1 MALYDYSSPDTPTAG
16 DPVADEEVLSDE
28 HLSGSQPSDRNPAE
42 NSFQKK
48 AVKTFLGLAQPRSK

>member
-28 HLSGSQPSDRNPAE
+28 HLSGSQPSDRNPERGAR
-42 NSFQKK
+42 N
-48 AVKTFLGLAQPRSK
+48 VIQPSLCEESN

>member
-28 HLSGSQPSDRNPAE
+28 HLSCSQPSNRNPAE
-42 NSFQKK
+42 DSFHRK
-48 AVKTFLGLAQPRSK
+48 AVKTLLGLA